1 MSAVSPRARGDL
13 GRAQSQQDSSSC
25 PPFSLAFVRLC
36 PISILHHLSLHP
48 AAHPQLLCVLAAPQI
63 PSHILLFS
71 FCYPNG
77 LFLLLTLVLFIYF
90 LTLLDVRIQIYSSRG
105 RNGPSGRGT
114 SMGLGT
120 STQTGEFGTKSRH
133 LEVIWNQI

>member
-1 MSAVSPRARGDL
+1 MSPPGARGDL

-25 PPFSLAFVRLC
+25 PLFSLAFVRLC
-36 PISILHHLSLHP
+36 PTSILRHLSLHP
-48 AAHPQLLCVLAAPQI
+48 AAHPQLLCALAAPQI

-77 LFLLLTLVLFIYF
+77 LFLLLGLVLFTYF
-90 LTLLDVRIQIYSSRG
+90 LTLLDVRIQIYGGRS

-120 STQTGEFGTKSRH
+120 STQAGEFSTKSRH
-133 LEVIWNQI
+133 SEVIWKQI